1 MTRTRSLCSSQAE
14 ASEGGKSGEERTR
27 SGVEGKAHGKR
38 SAEKC
43 PLDGWILFS
52 PSCTS
57 ICKTTMG
64 CIGSRTITA
73 DAVPVRKDGD
83 QLSMEDTTSILPRL
97 KSKPNNNYGIGA
109 LAKSSLSGVTRS
121 MKDKVTKPTA
131 MAQGRVAH
139 MIEWQSWGK
148 PSAGPTGGAGLANLQ
163 RQKERRMENDAY
175 SDLSDGEKEARF
187 AAGIM
192 QQFAISEATLFGW
205 NSMDGDSMGA
215 GSNQGSVAHLSE
227 VNQESI
233 TSRDQV
239 LHHSSADV
247 WPHTYVSQGLYCLSS
262 SDAWDP
268 ITSQPSGMVSPAA
281 GSYIMAAGGGSGAG
295 GTPGDGYEGTVGGY
309 LQQHQAQLTLQ
320 QQSQLQQLH
329 QLHHYQQHQFL
340 QYQQQQPSDHRLHSA
355 SPSLQVTPNS
365 TIHSLGPPT
374 HPRLADLWGA
384 AQIEAQQVEI
394 VGQLSA
400 QMLDMIGGV
409 VETVGEEPEP
419 ESEGILEPHE
429 EEEELTRVEE
439 VTLTLEP
446 EPCSLTPSPL
456 REEALTTRG
465 SSPGIP
471 AQTAEPIPERK
482 PFDVTPCVVQSL
494 EERDE
499 EAEEGSIVVVATN

>member
-83 QLSMEDTTSILPRL
+83 QHGRTEFSWEGINLSMEDTTSILPRL

-109 LAKSSLSGVTRS
+109 LAKSSLSGVSGVTRS

-384 AQIEAQQVEI
+384 AQIEAQQVE
-394 VGQLSA
+394 
-400 QMLDMIGGV
+400 
-409 VETVGEEPEP
+409 
-419 ESEGILEPHE
+419 
-429 EEEELTRVEE
+429 E